1 MVCVYVHACNHGCDD
16 FQTWKNKRGVMVP
29 HVARTR
35 LSVSMHE
42 YIHADFQGYVNP
54 NIQSGSAT
62 HVEEEQ

>member
-1 MVCVYVHACNHGCDD
+1 
-16 FQTWKNKRGVMVP
+16 MVP